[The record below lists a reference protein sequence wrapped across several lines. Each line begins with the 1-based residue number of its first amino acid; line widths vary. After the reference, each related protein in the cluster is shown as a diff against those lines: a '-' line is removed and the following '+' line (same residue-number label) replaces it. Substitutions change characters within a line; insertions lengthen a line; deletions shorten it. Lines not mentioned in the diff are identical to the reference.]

1 MNFIEILFKTL
12 TTEKINT
19 AIIASL
25 GIILLGYYCR
35 RKNIFG
41 EKERLHWPQML
52 ITVKS
57 VFSQY
62 NEGQVGSYRAAPLA
76 LRG

>member
-35 RKNIFG
+35 IKNIFA
-41 EKERLHWPQML
+41 K
-52 ITVKS
+52 
-57 VFSQY
+57 FSTKIFF
-62 NEGQVGSYRAAPLA
+62 
-76 LRG
+76 LRQ